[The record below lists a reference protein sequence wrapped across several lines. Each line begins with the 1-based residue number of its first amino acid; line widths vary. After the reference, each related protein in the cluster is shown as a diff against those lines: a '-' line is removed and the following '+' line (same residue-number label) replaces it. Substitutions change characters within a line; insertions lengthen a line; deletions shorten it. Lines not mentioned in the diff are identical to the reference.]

1 MRIDIWDDDESLGV
15 ETNTAIVA
23 LIKTFGG
30 KKTVRDVCLE
40 ATNLPAH
47 RGEDRVPLKIVLE
60 NKDGVEFRIRAF
72 NAVCSR
78 NLIYILNYCEVP
90 LSENVIGKIL
100 EEKECFDRWYAIK
113 H

>member
-1 MRIDIWDDDESLGV
+1 MRINILDDESLGV
-15 ETNTAIVA
+15 ETGVAIVA

-47 RGEDRVPLKIVLE
+47 RGEDRIPLKIVLE
-60 NKDGVEFRIRAF
+60 NRGVEFRIRAF
-72 NAVCSR
+72 NMICSKSLI
-78 NLIYILNYCEVP
+78 NLLIFCEVP
-90 LSENVIGKIL
+90 LSEEVIGKIL
-100 EEKECFDRWYAIK
+100 EGKECYDRWYAIE